1 MTPPGMLRRLPLL
14 LIWIG
19 IWACLYI
26 RPAAGAASLEDA
38 YEKLSPEWGGHLRLQ
53 AGFSRPDDRSIYQ
66 WVGTGTTID
75 GSGEFRLKN
84 QLFFGDWGSFETHY
98 EAILLGG
105 DTWQKGRELQDIT
118 GGGFG
123 GGLFSP
129 EIRPLSD
136 DRRLM
141 DLTHVIDDGADGAF
155 YHRLDRL
162 FLNVDRPWGSLRLGR
177 QAVTWGNGMVFN
189 PMDLFNPFAPTDV
202 VRDYKVGDDMALLIL
217 PVGQNGDLQAIGVP
231 RRNPESGTIEWDE
244 SAVGAK
250 LRLSSGT
257 TEWTLLAAKNY
268 ENTVAGAGAV
278 GYVGSAAWRL
288 DATWTMLP
296 SESPSGGYLSAV
308 ANVDV
313 SWTGWDK
320 NFYGFMELYYNGL
333 GETDYPEVLEDPDL
347 VAALV
352 RGEVFTLGRLYLT
365 PSIGVEL
372 HPLFNVYITSINNLR
387 DPSGV
392 IQPRCVWSIAEDVDA
407 MAGLTFYWGGSGTE
421 YGGFPI
427 PGADVSVVPSDSAY
441 IWLTWYY

>member
-1 MTPPGMLRRLPLL
+1 MTSPGILRRPPLL

-19 IWACLYI
+19 ICACLCI
-26 RPAAGAASLEDA
+26 PPAGAAAMSLEDA
-38 YEKLSPEWGGHLRLQ
+38 YEALSPEWGGYLRLQ

-66 WVGTGTTID
+66 WVGTGTYID

-84 QLFFGDWGSFETHY
+84 QLFFGDWGRFETQY
-98 EAILLGG
+98 EAVLLGG
-105 DTWQKGRELQDIT
+105 DTWKKGWELRDLAA
-118 GGGFG
+118 GD
-123 GGLFSP
+123 GLLVP
-129 EIRPLSD
+129 IIRPLSD

-141 DLTHVIDDGADGAF
+141 DLTDVIAEGPDGVF
-155 YHRLDRL
+155 YQRLDRL
-162 FLNVDRPWGSLRLGR
+162 FLTVERPWGSARIGR

-202 VRDYKVGDDMALLIL
+202 VRDYKVGEDMVLLTL
-217 PVGQNGDLQAIGVP
+217 PVGENGDFQAIGVP
-231 RRNPESGTIEWDE
+231 RRNPASGTVEWDE
-244 SAVGAK
+244 SAAGAK

-278 GYVGSAAWRL
+278 GYVGSAAWRF

-333 GETDYPEVLEDPDL
+333 GETDYSKVLEDPDL
-347 VAALV
+347 AAALM
-352 RGEVFTLGRLYLT
+352 RGEVFTLGRLYLA

-372 HPLFNVYITSINNLR
+372 HPLFNVYVTLINNLR
-387 DPSGV
+387 DPSGIV
-392 IQPRCVWSIAEDVDA
+392 QPRCVWSITEDVDA
-407 MAGLTFYWGGSGTE
+407 MVGLTVYWGGAGTE

-427 PGADVSVVPSDSAY
+427 PGADVSAVPSDSAY

>member
-1 MTPPGMLRRLPLL
+1 MTSPGILRRPPLL

-19 IWACLYI
+19 ICACLCI
-26 RPAAGAASLEDA
+26 RPAGAAAMSLEDA
-38 YEKLSPEWGGHLRLQ
+38 YEALSPEWGGYLRLQ

-66 WVGTGTTID
+66 WVGTGTYID

-84 QLFFGDWGSFETHY
+84 QLFFGDWGRFETQY
-98 EAILLGG
+98 EAVLLGG
-105 DTWQKGRELQDIT
+105 DTWKKGWELRDLAA
-118 GGGFG
+118 GD
-123 GGLFSP
+123 GLLVP
-129 EIRPLSD
+129 IIRPLSD

-141 DLTHVIDDGADGAF
+141 DLTDVIAEGPDGVF
-155 YHRLDRL
+155 YQRLDRL
-162 FLNVDRPWGSLRLGR
+162 FLTVDRPWGSVRIGR

-202 VRDYKVGDDMALLIL
+202 VRDYKVGEDMVLLTL
-217 PVGQNGDLQAIGVP
+217 PVGENGDLQAIGVP
-231 RRNPESGTIEWDE
+231 RRNPVSGTVEWDE
-244 SAVGAK
+244 SAAGAK

-257 TEWTLLAAKNY
+257 TEWMLLAAKNY

-278 GYVGSAAWRL
+278 GYLGSAAWRF

-333 GETDYPEVLEDPDL
+333 GETDYSEVLEDPDL
-347 VAALV
+347 AAALV

-372 HPLFNVYITSINNLR
+372 HPLFNVYVTLINNLR
-387 DPSGV
+387 DPSGI
-392 IQPRCVWSIAEDVDA
+392 IQPRCVWSITEDMDA
-407 MAGLTFYWGGSGTE
+407 MAGLTLYWGGSGTE